1 MACYLVRTNAE
12 THRIIRDNLARSPIA
27 PGELD
32 NAGPRY
38 CPSIEEKIVRFAD
51 KESHQFFL
59 EPEGWATSEVYVQ
72 GAFTAL
78 PFDVQLAMLR
88 SIPALHQVEI
98 MRPGYGIEYDFVPTH
113 QLQPSLETRVVR
125 GLFLAGQINGT
136 SGYEEA
142 AAQGAIAGINA
153 AQAVRDNEPLILGR
167 DEAYIGVL
175 IDDLITKEITE
186 PYRMMSSRAEY
197 RLLLRQD
204 NADLRLTPAAYRVGA
219 ISRERYEAVEAK
231 RYAVD
236 GELQRLDRITLQ
248 PEAANAALAALGQL
262 PLAEPVA
269 ARQYLRRPEASY
281 QVIAAAA
288 PPPAP
293 LTPAVVEQIEIEA
306 HYEGY
311 IEKQR
316 AQVERMRRLEGM
328 RIPGD
333 LDYATVKGL
342 GAEAAEKLAWH
353 RPATVG
359 QATRIMGVNPADI
372 SVLLVRLTADRG
384 AR

>member
-1 MACYLVRTNAE
+1 
-12 THRIIRDNLARSPIA
+12 
-27 PGELD
+27 
-32 NAGPRY
+32 
-38 CPSIEEKIVRFAD
+38 
-51 KESHQFFL
+51 
-59 EPEGWATSEVYVQ
+59 
-72 GAFTAL
+72 
-78 PFDVQLAMLR
+78 
-88 SIPALHQVEI
+88 
-98 MRPGYGIEYDFVPTH
+98 
-113 QLQPSLETRVVR
+113 VVR

-219 ISRERYEAVEAK
+219 VSRERYEAVEAK